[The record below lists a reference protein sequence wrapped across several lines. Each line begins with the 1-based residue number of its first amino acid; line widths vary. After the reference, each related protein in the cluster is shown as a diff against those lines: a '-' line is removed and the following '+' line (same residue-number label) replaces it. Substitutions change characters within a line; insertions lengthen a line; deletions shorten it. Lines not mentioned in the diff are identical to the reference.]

1 MKKES
6 NKKQLGKGIRA
17 LLSSM
22 DTEEEVDR
30 KTLSK
35 ELSKTVALIPISW
48 IEANPFQPRK
58 DFDNEAIENLAQ
70 SIKTHG
76 IIQPLTLRRLS
87 ENNYQIIAG
96 ERRFRASKIAGLDSV
111 PAYIRVADDQ
121 LLLEMALVENIQREE
136 LNALEVS
143 FSMNRL
149 IVECNLTH
157 DQLSS
162 RLGKNRSTVT
172 NYLRLLKLPPEIQ
185 QAVRDKE
192 ISMGH
197 ARALAG
203 IADVVELLYVY
214 KKVRADDLSVRKL
227 EELIRH
233 RESGAATSRRSTGA
247 PAITPEI
254 RRIQDELSGLFGSKV
269 SLKRSQ
275 KGSGTIVIH
284 FNDDDSLNQ
293 ILELIHNED

>member
-22 DTEEEVDR
+22 DAEEDVDR

-35 ELSKTVALIPISW
+35 ELSKNVALIPIAW

-58 DFDNEAIENLAQ
+58 DFDAESIESLAQ

-96 ERRFRASKIAGLDSV
+96 ERRFRASKIAGLESV
-111 PAYIRVADDQ
+111 PAYIRLADDQ
-121 LLLEMALVENIQREE
+121 LLLEMALVENIQRED

-157 DQLSS
+157 DQLSA

-185 QAVRDKE
+185 QSVRDKG

-203 IADVVELLYVY
+203 ITDLVEQLYIF
-214 KKVRADDLSVRKL
+214 KKLRSEELSVRKL
-227 EELIRH
+227 EELIRS
-233 RESGAATSRRSTGA
+233 RQSGTA
-247 PAITPEI
+247 PPRGGKEGQALSPEV
-254 RRIQDELSGLFGSKV
+254 RRIQDELSGFFGSKV

-275 KGSGTIVIH
+275 KGAGTIVIH
-284 FNDDDSLNQ
+284 FNDDDSLNH
-293 ILELIHNED
+293 ILDLMHNED